1 MQPEK
6 NDQDVNK
13 PSRRDFLRNSS
24 LIASVTLIAPAFLSA
39 CTPSAPDDSAS
50 DPNAEGSPAGG
61 PIIIGH
67 QPELTGVASVFG
79 FWNDRAAQ
87 AAVIRV
93 NEMGGIGG
101 REVELVTRDSGS
113 SGDQGVDAMRRL
125 ILDDEADF
133 VLGSIVANINKPSAA
148 LAGELETLY
157 FPSDDVPVI
166 AGEPDAN
173 RFVFRL
179 GHNTKIKAQASY
191 QWALDNLGKKWSFLT
206 SDTTWGNSQQEFF
219 TELIEANGGEVVSAV
234 VAPLLSEDFIP
245 LFNQVDLDE
254 TEVLYHS
261 FFGGA
266 AIRFNGQAATA
277 GIFDKV
283 KILASIG
290 VLEGLDAADLPD
302 GQTYISEFPRSLDQI
317 PEELRDYNVE
327 LRALVGVDD
336 EGYATDG
343 SGAILTEEHYW
354 VPWVNIHLLKETI
367 EASGWQS
374 KEDNDALIS
383 AMEGFEA
390 KASLDYPSGDFIIRP
405 EDHRAF
411 RDYFIEQTVGGRLE
425 VVAKLPKEDGFY
437 DPPVD
442 YTAE

>member
-1 MQPEK
+1 MSFTQI
-6 NDQDVNK
+6 NNQHTL
-13 PSRRDFLRNSS
+13 SRRDFLRRTSIVIGAS
-24 LIASVTLIAPAFLSA
+24 LVAPQVLNACSLPAAEDAPSPETGSA
-39 CTPSAPDDSAS
+39 ET
-50 DPNAEGSPAGG
+50 

-87 AAVIRV
+87 AAVARV
-93 NEMGGIGG
+93 NEMGGIAG
-101 REVELVTRDSGS
+101 REVVLVTRDSGS
-113 SGDQGVDAMRRL
+113 NGDQGVDAMRRL

-173 RFVFRL
+173 RYVFRL
-179 GHNTKIKAQASY
+179 GHNTKIKAQATY
-191 QWALDNLGKKWSFLT
+191 QWALENLGTRWSFLT

-234 VAPLLSEDFIP
+234 VAPLLTEDFIP
-245 LFNQVDLDE
+245 LFNQVDFE
-254 TEVLYHS
+254 GTEVLYHS

-266 AIRFNGQAATA
+266 AVRFNGQAATA
-277 GIFDKV
+277 GVFEQAN
-283 KILASIG
+283 LFASIG
-290 VLEGLDAADLPD
+290 VLEGIDAATLPD
-302 GQTYISEFPRSLDQI
+302 GQTYITEFPRALDQI
-317 PEELRDYNVE
+317 PEDLRGYNEE
-327 LRALVGVDD
+327 LRALVGVD
-336 EGYATDG
+336 ENGYAIEGD
-343 SGAILTEEHYW
+343 AVLTEEHYW

-374 KEDNDALIS
+374 KADNLALIETL
-383 AMEGFEA
+383 EGFEA
-390 KASLDYPSGDFIIRP
+390 TASLDYPSGDFIIRP

-411 RDYFIEQTVGGRLE
+411 RDYFIEQTVDGRLE
-425 VVAKLPKEDGFY
+425 VVAVLPKEAGFY
-437 DPPVD
+437 EPPVD
-442 YTAE
+442 YTQS

>member
-1 MQPEK
+1 MSNQQNNQETSL
-6 NDQDVNK
+6 
-13 PSRRDFLRNSS
+13 SRRDFLKRAGVTAGIS
-24 LIASVTLIAPAFLSA
+24 LLAPLTLSA
-39 CTPSAPDDSAS
+39 CVIPAAEDTPTTETGSA
-50 DPNAEGSPAGG
+50 ET

-87 AAVIRV
+87 AAVSRV
-93 NEMGGIGG
+93 NEMGGIAG
-101 REVELVTRDSGS
+101 RKVVLVTRDSGS
-113 SGDQGVDAMRRL
+113 NGDQGLDAMRRL

-191 QWALDNLGKKWSFLT
+191 QWALDTLGTKWSFLT
-206 SDTTWGNSQQEFF
+206 SDTTWGTSQQEFF

-245 LFNQVDLDE
+245 LFNQVDLEE

-266 AIRFNGQAATA
+266 AVRFNSQASTA
-277 GIFDKV
+277 GVFDKAN
-283 KILASIG
+283 IFASVG
-290 VLEGLDAADLPD
+290 VLEGIDAATLPD
-302 GQTYISEFPRSLDQI
+302 GQTYITEFPRSLDQI
-317 PEELRDYNVE
+317 PEELRGYNEE
-327 LRALVGVDD
+327 LRALVGVD
-336 EGYATDG
+336 ENGYAIDG
-343 SGAILTEEHYW
+343 DAILTEEHYW

-374 KEDNDALIS
+374 KADNMTLIETL
-383 AMEGFEA
+383 EGFEA
-390 KASLDYPSGDFIIRP
+390 TASLDYPSGDFIIRP

-411 RDYFIEQTVGGRLE
+411 RDYFIEQTVDGRLE
-425 VVAKLPKEDGFY
+425 VVAVLPKENGFY
-437 DPPVD
+437 EPPVD
-442 YTAE
+442 YTQS

>member
-1 MQPEK
+1 MSSGK
-6 NDQDVNK
+6 ATAGTM
-13 PSRRDFLRNSS
+13 SRRQFLKRTGIATGLVALTPA
-24 LIASVTLIAPAFLSA
+24 LISA
-39 CTPSAPDDSAS
+39 CTAGTSENSPDSAS
-50 DPNAEGSPAGG
+50 DTSST

-67 QPELTGVASVFG
+67 QPEITGVASVFG

-87 AAVIRV
+87 AAVTRV
-93 NEMGGIGG
+93 NEMGGIDG
-101 REVELVTRDSGS
+101 REVQLITRDSGS
-113 SGDQGVDAMRRL
+113 NGDQGLDAMRRL
-125 ILDDEADF
+125 ILDDKADF
-133 VLGSIVANINKPSAA
+133 VLGSIIANVNKPSAA

-157 FPSDDVPVI
+157 FPSDDVPVT

-191 QWALDNLGKKWSFLT
+191 QWALDNLGTKWSFLT

-219 TELIEANGGEVVSAV
+219 TELIEANGGTVVNAV
-234 VAPLLSEDFIP
+234 VAPLLSEDFVP
-245 LFNQVDLDE
+245 LFNQIDLAE

-266 AIRFNGQAATA
+266 AIRFNSQAATA
-277 GIFDKV
+277 GVFDKAN
-283 KILASIG
+283 IFASIG

-317 PEELRDYNVE
+317 PEALRGYNEE

-336 EGYATDG
+336 DGYALEGDTV
-343 SGAILTEEHYW
+343 LTEEHYW
-354 VPWVNIHLLKETI
+354 VPWVNIHLLKAGI
-367 EASGWQS
+367 EQSGWQS
-374 KEDNDALIS
+374 KADNLALIEVL
-383 AMEGFEA
+383 EGFEA
-390 KASLDYPSGDFIIRP
+390 TASLDFPSGDFLIRP

-425 VVAKLPKEDGFY
+425 VVAVLPKEDGFY

-442 YTAE
+442 YTTA

>member
-1 MQPEK
+1 MVSKQK
-6 NDQDVNK
+6 NQRKNGV
-13 PSRRDFLRNSS
+13 SRRDFLRRSGMIAGAS
-24 LIASVTLIAPAFLSA
+24 LLAPHLLSA
-39 CTPSAPDDSAS
+39 CATPAAPSGDGGA
-50 DPNAEGSPAGG
+50 AAGDGGADG

-87 AAVIRV
+87 AAVARV
-93 NEMGGIGG
+93 NEMGGIAG
-101 REVELVTRDSGS
+101 REVKLVTRDSGS
-113 SGDQGVDAMRRL
+113 NGDQGVDAMRRL

-133 VLGSIVANINKPSAA
+133 VLGSIIANVNKPSAA
-148 LAGELETLY
+148 LAGELETFY

-173 RFVFRL
+173 RYVFRL
-179 GHNTKIKAQASY
+179 GHNTKIKAQAAY

-206 SDTTWGNSQQEFF
+206 SDTTWGTSQQEFF
-219 TELIEANGGEVVSAV
+219 TELIEANGGEVVNAV
-234 VAPLLSEDFIP
+234 VAPLLAEDFIP
-245 LFNQVDLDE
+245 LFNQIDLDE

-277 GIFDKV
+277 GVFDKV
-283 KILASIG
+283 NIFASIG

-317 PEELRDYNVE
+317 PEELRGYNEEV
-327 LRALVGVDD
+327 RALVGVD
-336 EGYATDG
+336 ENGYATDG
-343 SGAILTEEHYW
+343 DAVLTEEHYW
-354 VPWVNIHLLKETI
+354 VPWVNIHLLKDTI

-374 KEDNDALIS
+374 KADNMKLIET
-383 AMEGFEA
+383 MEGFEA
-390 KASLDYPSGDFIIRP
+390 KASLDYPSGDFVIRP

-425 VVAKLPKEDGFY
+425 VVAQLPKEDGFY

-442 YTAE
+442 YTA

>member
-1 MQPEK
+1 MSEQYQHEK
-6 NDQDVNK
+6 SL
-13 PSRRDFLRNSS
+13 SRRDFLRQSSIILGSS
-24 LIASVTLIAPAFLSA
+24 LLVPPLLSA
-39 CTPSAPDDSAS
+39 CAMPAPADEPDT
-50 DPNAEGSPAGG
+50 ETGSSEM

-87 AAVIRV
+87 AAVNRV
-93 NEMGGIGG
+93 NELGGISG
-101 REVELVTRDSGS
+101 REVQLVTRDSGS
-113 SGDQGVDAMRRL
+113 NGDQGVDAMRRL
-125 ILDDEADF
+125 ILDDEVDF
-133 VLGSIVANINKPSAA
+133 VLGSIIANVNKPSAA

-179 GHNTKIKAQASY
+179 GHNTKIKAQSTY
-191 QWALDNLGKKWSFLT
+191 QWGLDNLGKKWSFLT
-206 SDTTWGNSQQEFF
+206 SDTTWGTSQQEFF
-219 TELIEANGGEVVSAV
+219 TELIEANGGEVISAV

-266 AIRFNGQAATA
+266 AVRFNGQAGTA
-277 GIFDKV
+277 GVFDKAN
-283 KILASIG
+283 IFASIG
-290 VLEGLDAADLPD
+290 VLEGLDAAELPD

-317 PEELRDYNVE
+317 PEALRGFNEE
-327 LRALVGVDD
+327 LRALVGVD
-336 EGYATDG
+336 ENGYAIDG
-343 SGAILTEEHYW
+343 DAVLTEEHYW

-374 KEDNDALIS
+374 KGDNMALIET
-383 AMEGFEA
+383 MEGFEA
-390 KASLDYPSGDFIIRP
+390 TASLDYPSGDFIIRP

-411 RDYFIEQTVGGRLE
+411 RDYFIEQTVDGRLE
-425 VVAKLPKEDGFY
+425 VAAVLPKEDGFY

-442 YTAE
+442 YTQM

>member
-1 MQPEK
+1 MSNRKHKKEK
-6 NDQDVNK
+6 L
-13 PSRRDFLRNSS
+13 SRRDFIRRSGLVVSTSLVIPLLLDGCVIPGSNQTPGGEAGSS
-24 LIASVTLIAPAFLSA
+24 ES
-39 CTPSAPDDSAS
+39 
-50 DPNAEGSPAGG
+50 

-87 AAVIRV
+87 AAVNRV
-93 NEMGGIGG
+93 NEMGGIAG
-101 REVELVTRDSGS
+101 REVELVTRDTGS

-125 ILDDEADF
+125 ILDDNADF

-191 QWALDNLGKKWSFLT
+191 QWALDNLGTKWSFLT
-206 SDTTWGNSQQEFF
+206 SDTTWGNSQQQFF
-219 TELIEANGGEVVSAV
+219 TELIEPAGGEIINAV
-234 VAPLLSEDFIP
+234 VAPLLTEDFIP
-245 LFNQVDLDE
+245 LYNQIDLDE

-266 AIRFNGQAATA
+266 AVRFNSQAATA
-277 GIFDKV
+277 GVFDKV
-283 KILASIG
+283 KIFASVG
-290 VLEGLDAADLPD
+290 VLEGIDAAELPD
-302 GQTYISEFPRSLDQI
+302 GQTYITEFPRSLDQI
-317 PEELRDYNVE
+317 PEELREFNREV
-327 LRALVGVDD
+327 RALVGADD
-336 EGYATDG
+336 DGYAIDG
-343 SGAILTEEHYW
+343 DAILTEEHYW
-354 VPWVNIHLLKETI
+354 VPWVNINLLKETI

-374 KEDNDALIS
+374 KEDNLALIETL
-383 AMEGFEA
+383 EGFEA

-405 EDHRAF
+405 QDHRAF

-425 VVAKLPKEDGFY
+425 VVAVLPKEQGFY

-442 YTAE
+442 YTAGT